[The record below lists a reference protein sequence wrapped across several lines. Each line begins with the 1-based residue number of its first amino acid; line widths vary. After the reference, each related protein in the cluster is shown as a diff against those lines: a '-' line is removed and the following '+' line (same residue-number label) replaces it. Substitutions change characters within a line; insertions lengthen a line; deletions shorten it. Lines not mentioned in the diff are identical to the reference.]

1 MMGCSNGTEQ
11 MNKSLE
17 KPVDNSEQIEEQK
30 ENEEKKDVKHEL
42 RPLYILPVNND
53 PSQANYPNL
62 DNINTN
68 INRRNPRQENIIIQ
82 ELDNEE
88 ISNRRRLPPI
98 DRFQN
103 LETAPIAISTKEEEE
118 KKEEEEYSFDC
129 QYTKEDLKKKIEE
142 FLQEKR
148 DQDLFYKQSS
158 DDAIYNQLKNNE
170 EQILKEIFNSN
181 KENFL
186 E

>member
-17 KPVDNSEQIEEQK
+17 KPVDNSLFIKKRKEEEQIEKQK

-118 KKEEEEYSFDC
+118 EKREEEEYSFDC
-129 QYTKEDLKKKIEE
+129 LYTKI
-142 FLQEKR
+142 
-148 DQDLFYKQSS
+148 
-158 DDAIYNQLKNNE
+158 
-170 EQILKEIFNSN
+170 
-181 KENFL
+181 
-186 E
+186 

>member
-17 KPVDNSEQIEEQK
+17 KPVDNSLFIKKRKEEEQIEKQK

-103 LETAPIAISTKEEEE
+103 LETAPIALSTREEEE

-129 QYTKEDLKKKIEE
+129 LYIKE
-142 FLQEKR
+142 
-148 DQDLFYKQSS
+148 
-158 DDAIYNQLKNNE
+158 KN
-170 EQILKEIFNSN
+170 
-181 KENFL
+181 
-186 E
+186 

>member
-1 MMGCSNGTEQ
+1 M
-11 MNKSLE
+11 
-17 KPVDNSEQIEEQK
+17 
-30 ENEEKKDVKHEL
+30 

-88 ISNRRRLPPI
+88 ISNRRRLPPM

-118 KKEEEEYSFDC
+118 KKEEEEEYSFDC
-129 QYTKEDLKKKIEE
+129 LYTKEDLKKKIEE

-148 DQDLFYKQSS
+148 DQDLF
-158 DDAIYNQLKNNE
+158 
-170 EQILKEIFNSN
+170 
-181 KENFL
+181 
-186 E
+186 

>member
-17 KPVDNSEQIEEQK
+17 KPVDNSLFIKKRKEEEQIEKQK

-88 ISNRRRLPPI
+88 ISNRRRLPPM

-103 LETAPIAISTKEEEE
+103 LETA
-118 KKEEEEYSFDC
+118 
-129 QYTKEDLKKKIEE
+129 L
-142 FLQEKR
+142 LQ
-148 DQDLFYKQSS
+148 
-158 DDAIYNQLKNNE
+158 
-170 EQILKEIFNSN
+170 
-181 KENFL
+181 
-186 E
+186 